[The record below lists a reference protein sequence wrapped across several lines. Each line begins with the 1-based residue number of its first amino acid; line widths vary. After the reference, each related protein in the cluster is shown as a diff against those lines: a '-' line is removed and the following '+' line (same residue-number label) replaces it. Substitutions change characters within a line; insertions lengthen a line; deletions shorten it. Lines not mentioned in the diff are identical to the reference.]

1 MGICVRSRGP
11 APAGPIRRDN
21 EGRAEG
27 GGAMSTA
34 TVTTTW
40 TIELRFEE
48 DPSHCH
54 SVAILRTPG
63 GRELR
68 GHGTARRNP
77 VDRPVARIGEEV
89 AGARAL
95 SNLAHELLEY
105 AANEIELNVRRGD
118 PVP

>member
-1 MGICVRSRGP
+1 MT
-11 APAGPIRRDN
+11 
-21 EGRAEG
+21 
-27 GGAMSTA
+27 TA
-34 TVTTTW
+34 TVTSTW
-40 TIELRFEE
+40 MIEMRFEE

-54 SVAILRTPG
+54 AVAVLRSPA

-105 AANEIELNVRRGD
+105 AANEIETNVRRGD
-118 PVP
+118 PAT